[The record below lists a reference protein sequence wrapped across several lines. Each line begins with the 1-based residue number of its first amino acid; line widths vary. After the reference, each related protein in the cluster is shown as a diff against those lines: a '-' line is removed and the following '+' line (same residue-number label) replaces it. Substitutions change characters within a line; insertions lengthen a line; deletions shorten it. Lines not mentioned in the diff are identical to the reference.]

1 LPENTAEIEVVVRN
15 WRRSWGVILAVEMI
29 IERSFC
35 HLRREADLIDTDP
48 RITPFV

>member
-1 LPENTAEIEVVVRN
+1 VR
-15 WRRSWGVILAVEMI
+15 ILAVEMI